1 MSSRLCL
8 HDQLLSAVP
17 ALLLVT
23 VASVHVWRWH
33 HEPVSAWRGGG
44 FGMYATVNDQRGRR
58 VSLLALDG
66 HGQWQ
71 QIEPPRTLRHVSD
84 ALTLHPSRTAL
95 RAYGEAAACSAEL
108 RQAQSDLTA
117 LKVDY
122 RELTFDPE
130 RFTVTNTLKES
141 VRLDPCP

>member
-1 MSSRLCL
+1 M
-8 HDQLLSAVP
+8 LSAVP

-95 RAYGEAAACSAEL
+95 RA
-108 RQAQSDLTA
+108 
-117 LKVDY
+117 
-122 RELTFDPE
+122 
-130 RFTVTNTLKES
+130 
-141 VRLDPCP
+141 